1 MTTDLSMGKKSAFG
15 IASTLAWIA
24 LLVSFLATAAML
36 TINSMDHVGDTAS
49 SIVNRLSTNPVAIDS
64 LLNDFRRNADSVTV
78 AEIDKNKSKI
88 ESAIASLT
96 GDKIFQKNLAST
108 LNTISQAILNG
119 ASSVTVD
126 FGPLATTV
134 AEKVNAISGSPVVSK
149 EDLAKLKPQVIDL
162 SKQAIDFSNVKN
174 RLAEVILVWMIW
186 LLFLGVIYL
195 LRKWKVLRTAGWQLI
210 SVGVIFIVIRF
221 VTPIAVDKVFNNS
234 DRPVYQKD
242 LAQEILK
249 TLFGPLLT
257 LSIITAFAGLILVS
271 GDRLL
276 RNRLQS
282 SPIQISPSM
291 VA

>member
-15 IASTLAWIA
+15 IASTLAWLA
-24 LLVSFLATAAML
+24 LLVSFLATAATL

-282 SPIQISPSM
+282 NPIQISPSM